1 MKRKLISLFASF
13 ALIISLLG
21 SAPIYANAWGN
32 IKIGDYIEMGSYYGE
47 RILWRCVDIDENG
60 PLMLSD
66 KILCLKP
73 FDVPG
78 SVTTGSHGR
87 GYGNAMWRK
96 ENGSNYWGD
105 SNIRSW
111 LNSNEPAGAITWLC
125 GNPPAKENI
134 ESGYNAYAD
143 EAGFLTGFSQTEL
156 NAMKTVTQKSI
167 LYGFEYAK
175 DNFSMAGT
183 CHTPKADISKVLA
196 NYEHA
201 YSENITDKMFLLD
214 VKQISAVYNNSDVLG
229 ENYYIGTL
237 TNQCVKNN
245 DDKSNP
251 LKAGQKY
258 GSWLRTPNAFDYG
271 DRTRFVSSDGQVGA
285 VEGTGANTYASS
297 GIRPAFY
304 FDKITTIVISG
315 QGSANDPYFIGEAET
330 FDVIFNA
337 NGVIID
343 TITKFVGQ
351 TLTPADFPSPPKK
364 NGFVSRWSVSSDIS
378 SATTVTAVYDK
389 ITAKLNIGDYVQLGT
404 YYEDPILWRCVDI
417 DENGPLMLSDKIL
430 CLKAFDS
437 AGSMSLGSHCKGY
450 HYSNEEGYY
459 RIYYG
464 SDYWADSNIRTWL
477 NSDKSPGDITWPCGN
492 APESDRIYLSYNSY
506 DNEAGFLTGF
516 TEMEMKAIKEV
527 TQKTILNGYDMSI
540 AGNILNDN
548 YHKYNDNISDV
559 VQNYDTCCSEKVTDK
574 IFLPDVKQINAVY
587 RNSETLGN
595 NYYIG
600 IPTEQCVE
608 NSDYKNTELSADQ
621 TWYSWLRTPKA
632 DGFGCDVRYIDKNG
646 SINIYNAYKGTC
658 GIRPAFY
665 LNQSTISFT
674 TGTGT
679 AVEPYAS
686 TSIPV
691 SFDNEQAK
699 IIGSETARVGD
710 IFTCNLYYMA
720 NTAANAAL
728 FEIQYPLGFKL
739 NSVQP
744 IGFKYA
750 SVNETKTMDGMSVST
765 VVCQYSTDTANTLP
779 GKTYVPFSMEF
790 QVSEQTAP
798 SIKCVDI
805 KSAEIYT
812 DTGSVYPISEKTAFN
827 IEIIPREVDAIKIEG
842 DDNIIDSAQYSV
854 TVTPDFAQNKN
865 IIWSVNDE
873 TVATI
878 SQTGYLTA
886 LKNGKVDITATAADG
901 SGVIATK
908 SVKVTAHAKIKEL
921 KSDIGAWFNTFNPLE
936 NSYKIYVPK
945 ETASIGL
952 TPTFSG
958 GTLTCNSSKLMINNV
973 KTKIDLTEDITTI
986 ELSRTGVTDT
996 LDNTYTIT
1004 FIKND
1009 SSECFSVIDEVRVV
1023 DDHVIITISA
1033 LQPTVGSVFVPMY
1046 FDGQLIDISESNIQL
1061 AAGEKTELT
1070 FTIESKNITDIKVLI
1085 WNSFDKMIPLT
1096 KPYNKSI
1103 TVK

>member
-21 SAPIYANAWGN
+21 SAPICSNAWGN

-87 GYGNAMWRK
+87 GYGNGYYRK
-96 ENGSNYWGD
+96 KSGSNYWGD

-111 LNSNEPAGAITWLC
+111 LNSNEPAGEVTWLC
-125 GNPPAKENI
+125 GNPPTKENI
-134 ESGYNAYAD
+134 ESGFNAYAD
-143 EAGFLTGFSQTEL
+143 EAGFLTNFSQIEL
-156 NAMKTVTQKSI
+156 SAIKEVKQKSI
-167 LYGFEYAK
+167 LDGFEHCDDTNEIMGNYLK
-175 DNFSMAGT
+175 YDYN
-183 CHTPKADISKVLA
+183 ISNILT
-196 NYEHA
+196 NYDYA
-201 YSENITDKMFLLD
+201 YSEYITDKMFLLD
-214 VKQISAVYNNSDVLG
+214 IKQINSVYNNSDALG
-229 ENYYIGTL
+229 NHYYVGQPTA
-237 TNQCVKNN
+237 QCIINSESQSIN
-245 DDKSNP
+245 SLYN
-251 LKAGQKY
+251 
-258 GSWLRTPNAFDYG
+258 SWLRTPEAYSPDSYSS
-271 DRTRFVSSDGQVGA
+271 RCVSQNKGLVYYTH
-285 VEGTGANTYASS
+285 VETENIGV
-297 GIRPAFY
+297 RPAFY
-304 FDKITTIVISG
+304 LDLISVSLVSGLGTAENPYLIDK
-315 QGSANDPYFIGEAET
+315 AESYDVT
-330 FDVIFNA
+330 FVVDDVP
-337 NGVIID
+337 VC
-343 TITKFVGQ
+343 TITKFVGDVL
-351 TLTPADFPSPPKK
+351 TLAEFPVLAQKE
-364 NGFVSRWSVSSDIS
+364 GYLGRWSVTFDIKN
-378 SATTVTAVYDK
+378 TMTVTAIYDK
-389 ITAKLNIGDYVQLGT
+389 IIEKVNIGDYVQLGT
-404 YYEDPILWRCVDI
+404 YYDEPILWRCVDI

-430 CLKAFDS
+430 CLKAYDA
-437 AGSMSLGSHCKGY
+437 AGGFSYGSHNNSY
-450 HYSNEEGYY
+450 YASNLQGYY
-459 RIYYG
+459 RIKSG

-477 NSDKSPGDITWPCGN
+477 NSDKSPGNIIWPCGN
-492 APESDRIYLSYNSY
+492 APVSDKIYLSYNSY
-506 DNEAGFLTGF
+506 DNEAGFLTNF
-516 TEMEMKAIKEV
+516 TETEMKAVREI
-527 TQKTILNGYDMSI
+527 TQKSILNGYEQSN
-540 AGNILNDN
+540 ASNIINDQ
-548 YHKYNDNISDV
+548 YHKYDYNISDV
-559 VQNYDTCCSEKVTDK
+559 LQNYDTCYSEKVIDK
-574 IFLPDVKQINAVY
+574 IFLPDVKQINAIY

-608 NSDYKNTELSADQ
+608 NSDYKNTKLSAVQ
-621 TWYSWLRTPKA
+621 TWHSWLRNPKA
-632 DGFGCDVRYIDKNG
+632 DGFGSDVRYVDHNG
-646 SINIYNAYKGTC
+646 SVLTGQAYNSTY

-665 LNQSTISFT
+665 LNQTSMTFT
-674 TGTGT
+674 TGRGT
-679 AVEPYAS
+679 ATTPYANPGP
-686 TSIPV
+686 PV
-691 SFDNEQAK
+691 FFDNEETK

-710 IFTCNLYYMA
+710 IFSCNLYYMA
-720 NTAANAAL
+720 NRAANAAL
-728 FEIQYPLGFKL
+728 FEIQYPSDLKL
-739 NSVQP
+739 NSVHP
-744 IGFKYA
+744 IGFDHA

-798 SIKCVDI
+798 SIKRVDI

-842 DDNIIDSAQYSV
+842 DDNIIDSAQYLV

-886 LKNGKVDITATAADG
+886 LKNGMVDITATAADG

-908 SVKVTAHAKIKEL
+908 SVIVTAHAKIKEL

-945 ETASIGL
+945 ETVFIGI

-1004 FIKND
+1004 FIKSD